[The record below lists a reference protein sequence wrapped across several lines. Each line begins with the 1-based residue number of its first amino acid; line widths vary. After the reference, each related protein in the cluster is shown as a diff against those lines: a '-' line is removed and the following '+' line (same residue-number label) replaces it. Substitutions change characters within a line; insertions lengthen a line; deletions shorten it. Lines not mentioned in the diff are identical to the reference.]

1 MVPRRLRIERV
12 EGRLTAWYIYRG
24 GDARGPLHG
33 RFDHDA
39 RPLAGSPEYPI
50 QVGVAVPLLEPGLD
64 GLPQEHEL
72 PALDEIEKV
81 IVGIAETDAVLV
93 GVISTAGVREFV
105 LYTGDGEW
113 LEAYHN
119 ALSAAIESHEVQMMA
134 RRDPEWTIYRAFVKT

>member
-1 MVPRRLRIERV
+1 M
-12 EGRLTAWYIYRG
+12 TAWYIYRG

>member
-1 MVPRRLRIERV
+1 MVPRRLGIERV